1 MALDAT
7 EILARLVA
15 IPSVNPMGRDVSG
28 PPFFEGRLTDHLET
42 VLGEMGLTVERQPV
56 HPGRE
61 NLIARLDGPRSP
73 EDGGEL
79 LLLDAHQD
87 TVPTDG
93 MTIEPFSP
101 EIRDGRLYGRGSC
114 DTKGGMAAA
123 VAAIS
128 RLAEERPPGMPS
140 VLMVFS
146 VNEEYG
152 FTGARAAADLCL
164 GAAPG
169 RIVPRR
175 PDAAVVIEPTGLEVV
190 VAHKGMVRWRCSTRG
205 RAVHSSRPE
214 AGENAIYRMAGVL
227 QSIEGYARNVVGSLA
242 AHPICGPATLS
253 VGTIRGGVSVNTV
266 PDRCTIEL
274 DRRLPPSED
283 PDEARQGLI
292 DHLEAVLGS
301 DYPIEH
307 EPPYLVG
314 LPLSDEDN
322 AAAAER
328 LAKAVREVTGEC
340 RQTGVPY
347 GTDAP
352 HFAAAG
358 IPTVVFGPGRLVQA
372 HTDDEWIE
380 LGEVERAAE
389 IFYRFCAGGGG

>member
-1 MALDAT
+1 MALDVT

-15 IPSVNPMGRDVSG
+15 IPSVNPMGREVSG
-28 PPFFEGRLTDHLET
+28 PPFFEGRLTDHLEAL
-42 VLGEMGLTVERQPV
+42 LGEMGLTVERQPV

-61 NLIARLDGPRSP
+61 NLIARLDGTLSP

-79 LLLDAHQD
+79 LLLDSHQD
-87 TVPTDG
+87 TVPVDG
-93 MTIEPFSP
+93 MTIEPFAP

-123 VAAIS
+123 LAAVS
-128 RLAEERPPGMPS
+128 RLAEQRPRGMPT
-140 VLMVFS
+140 VLIVFS

-152 FTGARAAADLCL
+152 FTGALAAAELCL

-175 PDAAVVIEPTGLEVV
+175 PDAAVVVEPTGLEVV

-205 RAVHSSRPE
+205 RAAHSSQPE
-214 AGENAIYRMAGVL
+214 AGENAIYRMAPVL
-227 QSIEGYARNVVGSLA
+227 SAIEGYARDVVGSLA
-242 AHPICGPATLS
+242 THPICGPATLS

-266 PDRCTIEL
+266 PDRCTIEF
-274 DRRLPPSED
+274 DRRVPPGED
-283 PDEARQGLI
+283 PDEAWQQLI
-292 DHLEAVLGS
+292 DHLAEAGGPDLPV
-301 DYPIEH
+301 EH

-314 LPLSDEDN
+314 PPLSDEHN

-328 LAKAVREVTGEC
+328 LGKAVREVTGEC
-340 RQTGVPY
+340 RQVGVPY

-352 HFAAAG
+352 HFAAVG
-358 IPTVVFGPGRLVQA
+358 IPTVVFGPGRLAQA
-372 HTDDEWIE
+372 HTEDEWIE
-380 LGEVERAAE
+380 LGEVEQAAE
-389 IFYRFCAGGGG
+389 IFYRFCAGGGS

>member
-1 MALDAT
+1 MALDVT
-7 EILARLVA
+7 ETLARLVA
-15 IPSVNPMGRDVSG
+15 IPSVNPMGRDVCG
-28 PPFFEGRLTDHLET
+28 PPFFEGRLTDHLE
-42 VLGEMGLTVERQPV
+42 VLLGEIGLTVERQPV

-61 NLIARLDGPRSP
+61 NLIARLDGALPP
-73 EDGGEL
+73 EDGGAL
-79 LLLDAHQD
+79 LLLDSHQD
-87 TVPTDG
+87 TVPVDG

-123 VAAIS
+123 LAAVS

-152 FTGARAAADLCL
+152 FTGARAAAELCL

-175 PDAAVVIEPTGLEVV
+175 PDAAVVVEPTGLEVV
-190 VAHKGMVRWRCSTRG
+190 VAHKGMVRWQCSTRG
-205 RAVHSSRPE
+205 RAAHSAQPT

-227 QSIEGYARNVVGSLA
+227 QAIEAYARDVVGSLA
-242 AHPICGPATLS
+242 SHPICGPATLS

-274 DRRLPPSED
+274 DRRLPPGED

-292 DHLEAVLGS
+292 DHLAAVLGS
-301 DYPIEH
+301 GFPVEH

-314 LPLSDEDN
+314 LPLSDEHN
-322 AAAAER
+322 AAAAQR
-328 LAKAVREVTGEC
+328 LARAIREVTGEC
-340 RQTGVPY
+340 RQAGVPY
-347 GTDAP
+347 GTDAAD
-352 HFAAAG
+352 FAAVG
-358 IPTVVFGPGRLVQA
+358 IPTVVFGPGRLAQA
-372 HTDDEWIE
+372 HTEDEWIASS
-380 LGEVERAAE
+380 EVEQAAE
-389 IFYRFCAGGGG
+389 IFYRLCAGGAS